1 MESDGDK
8 ATAIGCPSETVSFED
23 FLGLRWVLMVQVP
36 VQLNGRPE
44 FMN

>member
-23 FLGLRWVLMVQVP
+23 LVGLRWVPMVQVSLLA
-36 VQLNGRPE
+36 Q
-44 FMN
+44 

>member
-23 FLGLRWVLMVQVP
+23 LVGSHGTGKLISP
-36 VQLNGRPE
+36 VQLNGR
-44 FMN
+44 F